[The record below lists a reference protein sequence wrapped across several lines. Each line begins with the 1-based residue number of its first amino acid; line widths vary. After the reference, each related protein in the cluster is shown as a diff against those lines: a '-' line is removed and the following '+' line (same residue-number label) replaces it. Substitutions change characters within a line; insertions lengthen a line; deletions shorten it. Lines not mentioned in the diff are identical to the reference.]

1 MAPFYGSGSRILF
14 YSSRAHRR
22 PEILAELGLGRG
34 GGRPPAANRWHF
46 RHFGG
51 ANGGRNASDL
61 RHVEIGMSNPTT
73 IDQAADE
80 FVDQYG
86 HAAVDVLRA
95 RAEAAAELDD
105 ELAAE
110 TWGKAADAAE
120 RKLQEA
126 ADPSD

>member
-1 MAPFYGSGSRILF
+1 
-14 YSSRAHRR
+14 
-22 PEILAELGLGRG
+22 
-34 GGRPPAANRWHF
+34 
-46 RHFGG
+46 
-51 ANGGRNASDL
+51 
-61 RHVEIGMSNPTT
+61 
-73 IDQAADE
+73 
-80 FVDQYG
+80 
-86 HAAVDVLRA
+86 VLRA

>member
-1 MAPFYGSGSRILF
+1 
-14 YSSRAHRR
+14 
-22 PEILAELGLGRG
+22 
-34 GGRPPAANRWHF
+34 
-46 RHFGG
+46 
-51 ANGGRNASDL
+51 
-61 RHVEIGMSNPTT
+61 MSNPTT

-80 FVDQYG
+80 FVGQYG

>member
-1 MAPFYGSGSRILF
+1 MG
-14 YSSRAHRR
+14 
-22 PEILAELGLGRG
+22 
-34 GGRPPAANRWHF
+34 
-46 RHFGG
+46 HFGG

-61 RHVEIGMSNPTT
+61 THVETGMSNPTT

-105 ELAAE
+105 EVAAE

-120 RKLQEA
+120 RKLHEA